1 MMKRIA
7 VLLAFLMTIGSQV
20 TAANEDSAPSTG
32 YLKYV
37 CNGETHII
45 VSTEAGWASPSR
57 PNVTVTTTYDGF
69 WLVDRE
75 AGLERSLGKSTSG
88 ADVMY
93 VYYADGTKRYDC
105 FLVLET
111 RKPTDK

>member
-20 TAANEDSAPSTG
+20 TAANEDSSPSTG

-45 VSTEAGWASPSR
+45 VSTEAGWAAPSR
-57 PNVTVTTTYDGF
+57 PNVTVETTYDGF
-69 WLVDRE
+69 MLTDRE
-75 AGLERSLGKSTSG
+75 TGLERSLGKSASG
-88 ADVMY
+88 ANFMY
-93 VYYADGTKRYDC
+93 VYHADGTKRYDC
-105 FLVLET
+105 FST
-111 RKPTDK
+111 RVD

>member
-45 VSTEAGWASPSR
+45 VSTEAGWAAPSR
-57 PNVTVTTTYDGF
+57 PNVTVETTYDGF
-69 WLVDRE
+69 MLTDRE
-75 AGLERSLGKSTSG
+75 IWTGKVTWKISFRSKL
-88 ADVMY
+88 Y
-93 VYYADGTKRYDC
+93 VR
-105 FLVLET
+105 LSRRWHET
-111 RKPTDK
+111 V

>member
-1 MMKRIA
+1 MMIKHLT
-7 VLLAFLMTIGSQV
+7 LLIAFLMMIGSQV

-45 VSTEAGWASPSR
+45 VSTEAGWGSPSR
-57 PNVTVTTTYDGF
+57 PNVTVETTYDGF
-69 WLVDRE
+69 MLTDRE
-75 AGLERSLGKSTSG
+75 TGLERSLGKSASG

-93 VYYADGTKRYDC
+93 VYAENGTIVDDC
-105 FLVLET
+105 VYV
-111 RKPTDK
+111 P